1 MGDNDKY
8 AKLTP
13 YQNTKLGMYCGSL
26 EVMLLQPILYLKNAT
41 QQRLPLT
48 LNPRYLYRGLSSSIA
63 NMGALT
69 AIQFPLTSTVKKVML
84 GGNAT
89 KRKLTDFEKI
99 SASFTGGFLSG
110 IVCTPIELVMIQQ
123 QRNGGTI
130 LRTPSQ
136 IIKTYGGSKLMRGLL
151 PSCVRE
157 GFWTCAYLGVGPV
170 LSSRLQSDYNFNLWQ
185 AKIGGSIIGGI
196 FAATV
201 SHPADTIKTCM
212 QGDLGNETYK
222 GVIDTGKRLIQQSK
236 LEGGYGMERFFS
248 GLHWRIGRSILSIFV
263 IMELMERITPV
274 LYPDVFLSD
283 DDDNYEKKVRNNRI
297 CSV

>member
-48 LNPRYLYRGLSSSIA
+48 INPRYLYRGLSSSIA

-136 IIKTYGGSKLMRGLL
+136 IINIHHN
-151 PSCVRE
+151 C
-157 GFWTCAYLGVGPV
+157 GP
-170 LSSRLQSDYNFNLWQ
+170 
-185 AKIGGSIIGGI
+185 KC
-196 FAATV
+196 TV
-201 SHPADTIKTCM
+201 YIYH
-212 QGDLGNETYK
+212 Q
-222 GVIDTGKRLIQQSK
+222 
-236 LEGGYGMERFFS
+236 
-248 GLHWRIGRSILSIFV
+248 
-263 IMELMERITPV
+263 
-274 LYPDVFLSD
+274 
-283 DDDNYEKKVRNNRI
+283 
-297 CSV
+297 